1 MKGRKCL
8 LRHGFVDST
17 IGYYRDILC
26 LFQNESV
33 QNISYRD
40 EFNLHENSD
49 LEGGTD
55 FRITSEWFRTKTRT
69 QLHALH

>member
-1 MKGRKCL
+1 MVSLTAQYAITELSRACFKT
-8 LRHGFVDST
+8 SQ
-17 IGYYRDILC
+17 Y
-26 LFQNESV
+26 V

-55 FRITSEWFRTKTRT
+55 FHNTSEWFRTKTRT
-69 QLHALH
+69 QLQALHQ